1 MPTKSKEKELYQ
13 QGGGYPM
20 DKLDQQ
26 TADQLILSVAQGD
39 MKALETLYNA
49 MYREIY
55 GYLLSLLG
63 NEQTAEDLAQDT
75 FLRVYKYAPKFVPAG
90 SGKSWVY
97 KIAGRLALTYFKN
110 NRDGS
115 TALSEYLSGEVN
127 AEEDVLNAQLV
138 AEAMQKISEEERQI
152 ISLHAISGLTLGEIA
167 DILNKPLGTIKWK
180 HAEAIK
186 KLRKLLEEHF

>member
-1 MPTKSKEKELYQ
+1 M
-13 QGGGYPM
+13 
-20 DKLDQQ
+20 DQQ
-26 TADQLILSVAQGD
+26 TADNLILSVARGD

-55 GYLLSLLG
+55 GYLLSMLG

-90 SGKSWVY
+90 CGKSWVY
-97 KIAGRLALTYFKN
+97 KIAGRLALTHFRN
-110 NRDGS
+110 NGGGY
-115 TALSEYLSGEVN
+115 AELSEHMASEVN
-127 AEEDVLNAQLV
+127 AEERALNSQIL

-152 ISLHAISGLTLGEIA
+152 ISLHAISGFTLGEIA
-167 DILNKPLGTIKWK
+167 RILDKPLGTVKWK

-186 KLRKLLEEHF
+186 KLRNILGAHF

>member
-1 MPTKSKEKELYQ
+1 
-13 QGGGYPM
+13 M

-39 MKALETLYNA
+39 MKALESLYNA

-110 NRDGS
+110 NRVS
-115 TALSEYLSGEVN
+115 SAELSEHLSAEVN
-127 AEEDVLNAQLV
+127 AEEHVLNAQLV